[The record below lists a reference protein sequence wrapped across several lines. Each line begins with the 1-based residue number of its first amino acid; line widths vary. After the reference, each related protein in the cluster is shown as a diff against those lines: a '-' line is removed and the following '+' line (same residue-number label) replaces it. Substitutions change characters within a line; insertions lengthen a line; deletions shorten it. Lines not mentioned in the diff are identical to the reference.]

1 MSEQSASRLSELQAW
16 VDKRF
21 PLTSTWRYHMTE
33 YYVPKNINFWY
44 LFGSLSIL
52 VLVIQIITGIWLTMY
67 YQPSVDRAFAS
78 VEFIMRDVEWGWL
91 MRYLHTVGASAF
103 FVVVYLHMFRCL
115 MYGSYKKPR
124 ELLWIIGVLI
134 YLVMMTEAFMGYA
147 LPWGQLSYWATQVIV
162 ALFGVVP
169 FIGDDLVVWLQG
181 GFLVNEATLGR
192 LFSLHVIG
200 LPLVLIL
207 LVFLHIVALH
217 HVGSSSPDGVEIKEN
232 KDKNGKP
239 VDGIAFHPYV
249 TVKDMV
255 GMGIFLII
263 FCAIVFF
270 APEFFGYFIEAPNLE
285 EANPLQT
292 PETIHPIWYFTA
304 WYAMLQC
311 VPNEALGVVVMFA
324 GSMILLFLPWI
335 DRSEVRSIRY
345 RGRGFKIALAV
356 FVASFLILTWAGMQE
371 PSGLPMLISRIFT
384 VVYFGFFVFLWVYTY
399 FGFEQTKPVPE
410 RVTDK

>member
-1 MSEQSASRLSELQAW
+1 MSEQSASGLQSW
-16 VDKRF
+16 IDNRF
-21 PLTSTWRYHMTE
+21 PLTSTWRYHMSE

-52 VLVIQIITGIWLTMY
+52 VLVIQIVTGIWLTMY
-67 YQPSVDRAFAS
+67 YQPSVDRAFSS

-103 FVVVYLHMFRCL
+103 FAVVYLHMFRCL
-115 MYGSYKKPR
+115 LYGSYKKPR

-169 FIGDDLVVWLQG
+169 VIGDDLVVWLQG

-192 LFSLHVIG
+192 LFSLHVVG
-200 LPLVLIL
+200 LPLLLIV

-217 HVGSSSPDGVEIKEN
+217 HVGTSSPDGVEIKQN
-232 KDKNGKP
+232 KDENGKP
-239 VDGIAFHPYV
+239 RDGIPFFPYV
-249 TVKDMV
+249 VIKDLV
-255 GMGIFLII
+255 GFGIFLII

-270 APEFFGYFIEAPNLE
+270 APEFFGYFIERPNLE

-292 PETIHPIWYFTA
+292 PEAIHPIWYFTA

-311 VPNEALGVVVMFA
+311 IPNEAFGVLVMFA

-335 DRSEVRSIRY
+335 DRGEVRSIRY
-345 RGRGFKIALAV
+345 RGLGYKIGLAV
-356 FVASFLILTWAGMQE
+356 FIASFLILTWAGMQD
-371 PSGLPMLISRIFT
+371 PSGAPIVIARIFT
-384 VVYFGFFVFLWVYTY
+384 AVYFGYFVFLWAYTY